1 MAVIYRVF
9 KDDDSG
15 SELRLRILDLS
26 STEGDV
32 KSDLTEQLIKETLAF
47 PQTSDF
53 ILGSF

>member
-1 MAVIYRVF
+1 VAVIYRVF